1 MCSSVYV
8 TLGEF
13 TLIKCGM
20 IAVLLVVLVVVVAV
34 VSVEGAM
41 VINVLFWVGHCSVDS
56 LCGGYESKRE
66 DLQTS
71 EKSLRPCFLFHAF
84 INFTVLKK
92 LMEFS
97 KKKKRRFKRSKGF

>member
-13 TLIKCGM
+13 TLIKCGV
-20 IAVLLVVLVVVVAV
+20 IAVLLVVVVVVVV

-71 EKSLRPCFLFHAF
+71 EKPL
-84 INFTVLKK
+84 
-92 LMEFS
+92 
-97 KKKKRRFKRSKGF
+97 

>member
-13 TLIKCGM
+13 TLIKCGV
-20 IAVLLVVLVVVVAV
+20 IAVLLVVVVVV

-71 EKSLRPCFLFHAF
+71 KKSLGPCFLFHALISLPF
-84 INFTVLKK
+84 
-92 LMEFS
+92 
-97 KKKKRRFKRSKGF
+97 

>member
-13 TLIKCGM
+13 TLIKCGV
-20 IAVLLVVLVVVVAV
+20 IAVLLVVVVVVVV

-92 LMEFS
+92 LNRVFQE
-97 KKKKRRFKRSKGF
+97 KKRRFRRSKGF